1 MINKLD
7 NAFIM
12 SFIHTSLIRI
22 RSATINGT
30 TYQRG
35 IVLIYA
41 MEDDQPLF
49 GKIEDLIVTPSQEWL
64 FILSALVTYRSYHFH
79 AFIVSAIAR
88 NTQLVYRHNK
98 LVDYHP
104 LCLAR
109 QFGPDGKLSIC
120 LK

>member
-1 MINKLD
+1 MTNKLD

-12 SFIHTSLIRI
+12 AFIHTSLIRI

-79 AFIVSAIAR
+79 AFIVSAI
-88 NTQLVYRHNK
+88 
-98 LVDYHP
+98 D
-104 LCLAR
+104 
-109 QFGPDGKLSIC
+109 
-120 LK
+120 